1 MHVCT
6 SSAYVHHLYEVISM
20 EIKLNIYDKTGK
32 NVEKTV
38 KAEEYEIMFGAVT
51 ELMKVVKATAV
62 EDKSELLKT
71 VVSAWDEI
79 TSVMS
84 GFFPDV
90 TEDEWKRVKVSELVP
105 VIVELAKYAVTSMMG
120 IPVDPK
126 KA

>member
-1 MHVCT
+1 
-6 SSAYVHHLYEVISM
+6 M

-32 NVEKTV
+32 NVERTV

-126 KA
+126 NV